1 MTLSD
6 SINIARRLSVR
17 NESDL
22 VQEDYH
28 TYSEQECQKIAV
40 ALEGNL
46 NRLPLECKAYVGKS
60 RPKLVSKETKKD
72 APVDP
77 LAGMNPGQRGMSSH
91 AVIQRRY
98 TRTRK

>member
-1 MTLSD
+1 MTLSE
-6 SINIARRLSVR
+6 SMNLARRLSVV
-17 NESDL
+17 NEPEL

-60 RPKLVSKETKKD
+60 RPKLESKKTKT
-72 APVDP
+72 PVDP

-98 TRTRK
+98 TRTKK